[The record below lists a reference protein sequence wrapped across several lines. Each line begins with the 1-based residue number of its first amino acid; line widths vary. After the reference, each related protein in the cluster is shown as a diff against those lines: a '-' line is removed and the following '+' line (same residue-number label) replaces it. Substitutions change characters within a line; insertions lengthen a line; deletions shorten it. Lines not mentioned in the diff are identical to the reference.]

1 MGNQERRKGF
11 NTTQHRRKSAQK
23 SKNTHS
29 FFCFKKIT
37 KKRKF
42 TSQFFEKKIH
52 PKFFSLF
59 FQLNAA
65 RRYHILPYETIKL
78 FRIFYNLLA
87 SLGIA
92 NFKLDCDSYLFLFSL
107 SLTLLSLLLK
117 QLLLSLNL

>member
-1 MGNQERRKGF
+1 MGTFLFCLK
-11 NTTQHRRKSAQK
+11 KSLK
-23 SKNTHS
+23 KENSHPNFLKKNSTLIFLS
-29 FFCFKKIT
+29 FFPIKKMLQEDS
-37 KKRKF
+37 
-42 TSQFFEKKIH
+42 TSF
-52 PKFFSLF
+52 
-59 FQLNAA
+59 
-65 RRYHILPYETIKL
+65 HIKNIKL

>member
-29 FFCFKKIT
+29 FFCLKKIT

-42 TSQFFEKKIH
+42 TSQFFEKKFH
-52 PKFFSLF
+52 PKFFLSF
-59 FQLNAA
+59 F
-65 RRYHILPYETIKL
+65 T
-78 FRIFYNLLA
+78 IFYNLLA

-107 SLTLLSLLLK
+107 SLTLLSLLEATTFISQFMMNEHFAK
-117 QLLLSLNL
+117 LLSNQ

>member
-1 MGNQERRKGF
+1 MGRKKICAEIKKHTF
-11 NTTQHRRKSAQK
+11 L
-23 SKNTHS
+23 
-29 FFCFKKIT
+29 FCLKKIT

-42 TSQFFEKKIH
+42 TSQFFEKKFH

-59 FQLNAA
+59 FHKKMLQEDSTSFPIKN
-65 RRYHILPYETIKL
+65 IKL